1 MIKGILNYKNKSQYY
16 NYFYRLNIDNQ
27 DFYIKVS
34 GNYDN
39 LTDCILYRN
48 THYRG
53 PEIQCKGD
61 YYSNVMANFLSK
73 FPNTI
78 EEEQENLKGGEYAFT
93 LYTYQEIKK
102 EPYVIKD
109 KLFKFYKL
117 ENNRD
122 KVNKDNFIELC
133 FDDRQKNHTEKE
145 YLKEEDFIER
155 LSKDEIMVYSGNG
168 KYVKTIHKNKKGEE
182 YIKTGQ
188 MSYKSNIVYLTEE
201 QKYVEIKEST
211 TKAILVKC
219 KELLYTLGAREY
231 AKSNGEIK
239 YKISFLTKDII
250 DVLKALDIV
259 EDVKFGKD
267 RVEQFLKELSE
278 IREWFGNEDKKDD
291 KLCEQYLY
299 LYHLIQK
306 LNK

>member
-1 MIKGILNYKNKSQYY
+1 MIKRILNWRNRSQYSK
-16 NYFYRLNIDNQ
+16 YFYRLNIDNE
-27 DFYIKVS
+27 DFYIKMS

-39 LTDCILYRN
+39 LEKCILYKN
-48 THYRG
+48 TKYAG
-53 PEIQCKGD
+53 PDILCKGD
-61 YYSNVMANFLSK
+61 YCSNKMGKFLSK

-78 EEEQENLKGGEYAFT
+78 EENQENLQYGECFFT

-117 ENNRD
+117 ENNID

-155 LSKDEIMVYSGNG
+155 LSKEEIMVYSGNG

-201 QKYVEIKEST
+201 QKYIETKENT

-231 AKSNGEIK
+231 AKNNGEIK

-259 EDVKFGKD
+259 EDVKFGED
-267 RVEQFLKELSE
+267 RIEQLLKELAE

-291 KLCEQYLY
+291 ELCKQYLY